1 MIDSQGE
8 PLTRGEASATN
19 RIMRSCENL
28 GWLVAAVL
36 ERWPSHQPYLERS
49 LGAHDGPALR
59 DIDWAA
65 AQVRR
70 LMGDEVDTFCSHYRW
85 MCDVF
90 NLEALHFRRTG
101 EYRCKT
107 FAEAQVAVYQ
117 DQAFMEKYMD
127 GLLLSQALWFNHAR
141 SFIGFKNRFLPMI
154 QPGSD
159 YLEIGPGHG
168 LFLALAAQ
176 QPQVKSLTAWDISNE
191 SLRKTGEAL
200 RRLDVA
206 RPIQL
211 EQRDVMAVR
220 EAGSFDAIV
229 IAEVLEHLEAPLAAL
244 QSLTRC
250 LRQNGRMFVNVPIN
264 SPAPDHI
271 FLLRS
276 PQEAADLVR
285 AAGLRIIDESLE
297 PMSGRTIEQ
306 AMAGKATVTCLYIA
320 ERDE

>member
-1 MIDSQGE
+1 
-8 PLTRGEASATN
+8 
-19 RIMRSCENL
+19 
-28 GWLVAAVL
+28 
-36 ERWPSHQPYLERS
+36 
-49 LGAHDGPALR
+49 
-59 DIDWAA
+59 
-65 AQVRR
+65 
-70 LMGDEVDTFCSHYRW
+70 
-85 MCDVF
+85 
-90 NLEALHFRRTG
+90 
-101 EYRCKT
+101 
-107 FAEAQVAVYQ
+107 
-117 DQAFMEKYMD
+117 
-127 GLLLSQALWFNHAR
+127 
-141 SFIGFKNRFLPMI
+141 MI